1 MRDGRRER
9 SGVGRRA
16 ILEGG
21 IGLGLGL
28 CLAPSLVIG
37 QSDPASMLP
46 KEGDLLVKAD
56 NSSLQPL
63 TPNDVPLNQAPTSAW
78 AMDPAD
84 KTVRRASRLN
94 ALLLLRFP
102 PSRLTAR
109 SQSRA
114 ADGVVAYTAICTHS
128 GCEVSDW
135 IADQETLSCPCHDSL
150 FDPKDDARVV
160 DGPAPRMLPALP
172 LKLVDGKLVV
182 GGPFTSRVG
191 FERI

>member
-1 MRDGRRER
+1 
-9 SGVGRRA
+9 
-16 ILEGG
+16 
-21 IGLGLGL
+21 
-28 CLAPSLVIG
+28 
-37 QSDPASMLP
+37 
-46 KEGDLLVKAD
+46 LVKAD
-56 NSSLQPL
+56 DSSLRPL
-63 TPNDVPLNQAPTSAW
+63 TPDDVPLNAAPTSAW
-78 AMDPAD
+78 AMAPAD

-160 DGPAPRMLPALP
+160 DGPAPRSGRPRLPRLRRRSRPGSSCARRTAVSATAP
-172 LKLVDGKLVV
+172 TRKATAGWRPK
-182 GGPFTSRVG
+182 GRIPRTSPTTSGIADRATA
-191 FERI
+191 RSTR